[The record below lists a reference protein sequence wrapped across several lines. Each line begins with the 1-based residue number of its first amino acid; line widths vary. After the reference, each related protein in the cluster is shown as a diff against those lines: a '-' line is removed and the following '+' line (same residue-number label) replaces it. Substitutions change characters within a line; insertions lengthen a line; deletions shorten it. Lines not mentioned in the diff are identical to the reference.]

1 MLTFQIIAI
10 TFSILLLIFAII
22 LSLIQD
28 SRHRSTEII
37 LKNLFYDFYKEANLY
52 VEFPESIESPILYLQ
67 KQINSINIAKYS
79 LQKISDSYLSDS
91 YLVDC
96 LEKWVCNLQRIS
108 TNMAIKENRA
118 LKSELKQMQEPVE
131 EEKS

>member
-28 SRHRSTEII
+28 SRQRSTEII
-37 LKNLFYDFYKEANLY
+37 LQNLFYDFYKEANLY

-79 LQKISDSYLSDS
+79 LQKTSDS

-96 LEKWVCNLQRIS
+96 LEKWVCNLQGTS

>member
-1 MLTFQIIAI
+1 MLTFKIIAI

-79 LQKISDSYLSDS
+79 LQKTSDS

>member
-1 MLTFQIIAI
+1 MLTFKIIAI

-37 LKNLFYDFYKEANLY
+37 LQNLFYDFYKEANLY

-79 LQKISDSYLSDS
+79 LQKTSDS

-108 TNMAIKENRA
+108 TNMAIKENRT

>member
-79 LQKISDSYLSDS
+79 LQKTSDS

-108 TNMAIKENRA
+108 TNMAIKENRT

>member
-1 MLTFQIIAI
+1 MLTFKIIAI

-79 LQKISDSYLSDS
+79 LQKTSDS

-108 TNMAIKENRA
+108 TNMAIKENRT

>member
-1 MLTFQIIAI
+1 MLTFKIIAI

-28 SRHRSTEII
+28 SRQRSTEII
-37 LKNLFYDFYKEANLY
+37 LQNLFYDFYKEANLY

-67 KQINSINIAKYS
+67 KQINNINIAKYS
-79 LQKISDSYLSDS
+79 LQKTSDS

-108 TNMAIKENRA
+108 TNMAIKENRT

>member
-1 MLTFQIIAI
+1 MLTFKIIAI

-28 SRHRSTEII
+28 SCQRSTEII
-37 LKNLFYDFYKEANLY
+37 LQNLFYDFYKEANLY

-79 LQKISDSYLSDS
+79 LQKTSDS

>member
-1 MLTFQIIAI
+1 MLTFKIIAI

-67 KQINSINIAKYS
+67 KQINNINIAKYS
-79 LQKISDSYLSDS
+79 LQKTSDS

-108 TNMAIKENRA
+108 TNMAIKENRT